1 MKFYNLIFICFCF
14 AFVCSCDDD
23 EIIPEPQLEAFEEI
37 PVGSIQA
44 TFGTEEFSTSNINV
58 TNINPDLITLNA
70 SAGTTGIGIIL
81 EDSAIASYPIGGL
94 NNLNSLAFNS
104 VSEDNGSINFLIFT
118 SIEQSNASGSINI
131 LAVDLENSTI
141 SGTFEGIIVDDTNEE
156 NTLNITNG
164 LFNQIPF
171 E

>member
-23 EIIPEPQLEAFEEI
+23 ELIPEPQLEAFEEI

-94 NNLNSLAFNS
+94 NNLNSLAVSYTHLTLPTIYS
-104 VSEDNGSINFLIFT
+104 V
-118 SIEQSNASGSINI
+118 
-131 LAVDLENSTI
+131 
-141 SGTFEGIIVDDTNEE
+141 
-156 NTLNITNG
+156 
-164 LFNQIPF
+164 
-171 E
+171 